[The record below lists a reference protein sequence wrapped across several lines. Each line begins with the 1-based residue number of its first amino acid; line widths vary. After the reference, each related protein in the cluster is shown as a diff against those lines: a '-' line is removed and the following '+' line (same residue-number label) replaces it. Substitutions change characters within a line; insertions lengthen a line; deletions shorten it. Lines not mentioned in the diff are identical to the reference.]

1 MDTFGNYILVEDFV
15 ETSLG
20 KIYKAIPI
28 KGEVQI
34 NFLHLLNDECTK
46 EPQANTIIKTYL
58 AKWKNIKD
66 INILNLI
73 DFVEKDGKLGYIIE
87 YQRGR
92 LLSHL
97 LSECLKEGMPIA
109 YDQAVYLISRIVD
122 AIVSVNTEDFIYG
135 NLTSEMIFITFEGEI
150 KLFPGVLRDLQTTPL
165 KHSTTLEKYTRSLPE
180 ELKQGR
186 AVKSR
191 DQIYFLGLLFF
202 EFLTRESFE
211 IPGLQFKPEERL
223 QEAKRGI
230 GLAEGLPDNLY
241 SILEKSLLNKENSY
255 KNIEEMKNDIDD
267 LITSGEYSP
276 STFNTAFLM
285 HTIYRDQDEIDA
297 KKDEDFLKID
307 RKQFEPKKKIVIPPP
322 KPQVEEEKVP
332 TFGIEEEKKE
342 GKSGLFIGIGVVAL
356 VIIIFFGWFL
366 TSRSG
371 KAKEEELKAK
381 EAEELKLK
389 QLEEQNK
396 ILKEQLDKLQAE
408 AKAKEE
414 DLAKAKTPEEK
425 AKAQKALEEAKQK
438 LVETQKLQEQAVKNE
453 LPPKLEP
460 KPEIAQKEV
469 KSEVQPVPSSA
480 PPENKPQLPQETKS
494 ESTPTAVTTTSQP
507 ETKVEEKP
515 AASLKEGDF
524 VNYVDLDTRP
534 KQLNDVK
541 PEYPPLAR
549 QNKVEGRVYVNVT
562 IDENGN
568 VVKAEVVKSP
578 EPDFGIKDASLKAAE
593 KIKFTPPLKNG
604 VKVKTTT
611 TLNFLFT
618 MKGK

>member
-1 MDTFGNYILVEDFV
+1 MDTFGNYILVEDFA

-20 KIYKAIPI
+20 KVFKAIPI

-34 NFLHLLNDECTK
+34 NFLHLLNEECTK

-58 AKWKNIKD
+58 SKWKNIKD

-73 DFVEKDGKLGYIIE
+73 DFVEKDGKLGYIFE

-135 NLTSEMIFITFEGEI
+135 NLTSEMIFVTFEGEI
-150 KLFPGVLRDLQTTPL
+150 KLLPGVLRDLQTTPL
-165 KHSTTLEKYTRSLPE
+165 KHSTSLEKYTRSLPE
-180 ELKQGR
+180 ELKDGR

-255 KNIEEMKNDIDD
+255 KTLDEMKNDIDD

-297 KKDEDFLKID
+297 KKDEELLKID

-322 KPQVEEEKVP
+322 KAPVEEQKIP
-332 TFGIEEEKKE
+332 TFGIEPEEEKESKT
-342 GKSGLFIGIGVVAL
+342 GIFIGIGVVAL
-356 VIIIFFGWFL
+356 VVIIILGWFL

-371 KAKEEELKAK
+371 KAKEEELKVK

-396 ILKEQLDKLQAE
+396 LLREQIEKFQAE
-408 AKAKEE
+408 TKAKEE

-425 AKAQKALEEAKQK
+425 AKAQKEFEEAKQK
-438 LVETQKLQEQAVKNE
+438 LAETQKLQQEAIKNE
-453 LPPKLEP
+453 LPPKLEQ
-460 KPEIAQKEV
+460 KTEIAQKDV
-469 KSEVQPVPSSA
+469 KSEAPSTPST
-480 PPENKPQLPQETKS
+480 PLENKIPIQQETKS
-494 ESTPTAVTTTSQP
+494 ESAPPPTTPQP

-515 AASLKEGDF
+515 ALSLKEGDF

-549 QNKVEGRVYVNVT
+549 QNKVEGRVYVNIT

-578 EPDFGIKDASLKAAE
+578 DPDYGLKDASIKAAE